1 MEDQSPIIT
10 FATYYD
16 PMLAHIIRTRL
27 EDSGIPCTVDDN
39 MMSVY
44 PIYSNAA
51 GGIKVKIFEHDLE
64 KAKAI
69 LAEDATLPIDKYI
82 EADDKTTVCP
92 YCGSNNVRYGSIKDD
107 ANWFTK
113 AVSSLVEALPL
124 GQDEDWHCFN
134 CGKDFSD
141 PDITNPKP

>member
-1 MEDQSPIIT
+1 MEDQSPIIVL
-10 FATYYD
+10 ATYYD

-27 EDSGIPCTVDDN
+27 EDNGIPCIVDDN

-51 GGIKVKIFEHDLE
+51 GGIKLRIFEHDLE

-69 LAEDATLPIDKYI
+69 LAEDATLPVEKYI
-82 EADDKTTVCP
+82 EDGERTVICP
-92 YCGSNNVRYGSIKDD
+92 NCGSNNVRYGSVKDD

-113 AVSSLVEALPL
+113 IVSSVAEALPL
-124 GQDEDWHCFN
+124 GKDEDWHCFN
-134 CGKDFSD
+134 CGKDFEGPENNS
-141 PDITNPKP
+141 